1 MEFKIEIAIVCALI
15 RLDDDVFANQ
25 LIEEHY
31 SNFLTDKDPSL
42 RVDINIRPIETP
54 SLLESTQVAIE
65 HYVNGNIL
73 FFKGFRGDIEGRVN
87 LSSGEAEGVTIRV
100 PFRFD
105 ALLRILYS
113 LWLVKSGGF
122 LLHAAGVKDNDDA
135 YVFSGVSGSG
145 KTTVARL
152 SEDNKVIQSD
162 ELIAIRSINGS
173 YQVYGTPFMGEFARG
188 GQNCTGDLRQI
199 FLLKKDNRNFLA
211 PLNQGQRLKELFQ
224 CILFFGENTNLLNT
238 LFNLCTDI
246 AEKIPFYQLHF
257 LPDRSFWKCIK
268 TMEVIENDRSR

>member
-1 MEFKIEIAIVCALI
+1 MDFRIEIADVCALI
-15 RLDDDVFANQ
+15 RLNDDEFANQ
-25 LIEEHY
+25 LIEERY
-31 SNFLTDKDPSL
+31 NNFLSVKNPSL
-42 RVDINIRPIETP
+42 YVDINVRPIESP
-54 SLLESTQVAIE
+54 SLLEGSQVAIE
-65 HYVNGNIL
+65 HSVNGDSLYFNG
-73 FFKGFRGDIEGRVN
+73 FKGDIEGYID
-87 LSSGEAEGVTIRV
+87 LSSGKVVGTTIRV

-152 SEDNKVIQSD
+152 SEDNKVIQND
-162 ELIAIRSINGS
+162 ELIAIKSFNGS

-211 PLNQGQRLKELFQ
+211 PLDQGQRLKELFQ